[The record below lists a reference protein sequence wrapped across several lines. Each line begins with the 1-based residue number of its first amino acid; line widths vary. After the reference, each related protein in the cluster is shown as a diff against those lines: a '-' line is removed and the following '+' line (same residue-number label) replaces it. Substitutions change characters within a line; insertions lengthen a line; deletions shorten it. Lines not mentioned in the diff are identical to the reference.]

1 MSERI
6 STADGVSV
14 GVGDSVW
21 KLSHNNVF
29 ETKIIW
35 IEPNR
40 YDPQS
45 PDVYTLSEYSLKHKP
60 NELFSTEIAAAM
72 KFYSVAHSKSM
83 NIIKDAGDVLS
94 RAQKN
99 QEQREKQS

>member
-21 KLSHNNVF
+21 KLSHTNVF

-35 IEPNR
+35 IEPNQ

-45 PDVYTLSEYSLKHKP
+45 PHVYTMSDHSSKCKP
-60 NELFSTEIAAAM
+60 SELFSTEIAAAM
-72 KFYSVAHSKSM
+72 KFYSGAHSRSM
-83 NIIKDAGDVLS
+83 NIIKEAGDVLS